1 MGYTIFVM
9 EDDRKLAKSI
19 QASCHEA
26 DIAVE
31 IEACTPE
38 TLVAD
43 FPDPPPD
50 ALVVEDAFL
59 IDIDRRRLLPALR
72 ICRRMNCTLI
82 CMVDSA
88 NKHQLDNWSDFAF
101 DDFIIAPF
109 RIEEFIFR
117 HEFVQR
123 NHKQTLDKDARLKHL
138 EELSLVALSAA
149 NSVAIFDPDGSIEWV
164 NDGFVRMYEC
174 SLSEYLARLGVTKF
188 TSVSHP
194 LLFKAIEDAYNSR
207 ESVVYENDYISPHN
221 KRKWIQTTLSPIFD
235 EAGKLVKYVVLET
248 DITGNKIAEER
259 LEAKNDHLLTLAEHL
274 ESTNELLE
282 RQRKEIEAQKEF
294 IEDQKRKS
302 DELLLNILPFETA
315 EQLKK
320 KGFAKSKLYRSVSV
334 MFTDFKDF
342 STLAQQMSAQDLI
355 KELNTFFQVFDEVVE
370 EHFIEKI
377 KTIGDA
383 YMCAGGLPLR
393 NKSNPFDV
401 TLAAL
406 RIQHFMR
413 RNYEDQK
420 QNGEIP
426 WSLRLGIHT
435 GEVIAGVIGKKKFA
449 YDIWGDTVNTAAR
462 MQEGGEIG
470 KVNVS
475 GDTYSYIKDYFVCT
489 HRGPIGVKNKGE
501 IEMYFVE
508 RLKPEYSADK
518 EGVTPNKEF
527 LKILSTY

>member
-9 EDDRKLAKSI
+9 EDGRRVEAGI
-19 QASCHEA
+19 EASCKA
-26 DIAVE
+26 SGVDVK
-31 IEACTPE
+31 IESCTPE
-38 TLVAD
+38 TLISD

-50 ALVVEDAFL
+50 ALVIEDAYL
-59 IDIDRRRLLPALR
+59 SDIDRRRLLPALR
-72 ICRRMNCTLI
+72 ICRRMNCTLL
-82 CMVDSA
+82 CMVDFA
-88 NKHQLDNWSDFAF
+88 TRYQLDNWSDFAF
-101 DDFIIAPF
+101 DDFIVNPF

-117 HEFVQR
+117 HEFVKR
-123 NHKQTLDKDARLKHL
+123 NYKQTLDKDARLKHL

-149 NSVAIFDPDGSIEWV
+149 NSVAIFDPDGSIDWV

-174 SLSEYLARLGVTKF
+174 SLNEYLSRLGVTKF
-188 TSVSHP
+188 SPPSHP
-194 LLFKAIEDAYNSR
+194 LLFRAIEDARKTR
-207 ESVVYENDYISPHN
+207 ESVVYENDYFTPSN
-221 KRKWIQTTLSPIFD
+221 RRKWIQTTLSPIFD
-235 EAGKLVKYVVLET
+235 EEGTLIKYVVLES

-282 RQRKEIEAQKEF
+282 RQRKEIETQKEF
-294 IEDQKRKS
+294 IEEQKRKS

-320 KGFAKSKLYRSVSV
+320 KGFAKSKLYRRVTV

-342 STLAQQMSAQDLI
+342 SSLAQQMSAQDLI

-406 RIQHFMR
+406 RIQQFMR
-413 RNYEDQK
+413 RNYLEQ
-420 QNGEIP
+420 QQRGEIP

-462 MQEGGEIG
+462 MQEGGEVE

-475 GDTYSYIKDYFVCT
+475 GDTYNYIKDYFVCT

-501 IEMYFVE
+501 IEMYYVE
-508 RLKPEYSADK
+508 RLKPEFSADK
-518 EGVTPNKEF
+518 EGVIPNKEF
-527 LKILSTY
+527 RKILSTY